1 MPETR
6 EEDVVTYI
14 PEADDNRFHDKPWS
28 VDLVPMTA
36 AEQRKY
42 LMTVSSSKEGAQR
55 VKQANSVLGR
65 IFRDRV
71 VQVHNLT
78 DIRGREITT
87 GEELF
92 DRSET
97 EYIDEI
103 WAALTKASQLRG
115 GLKKD

>member
-1 MPETR
+1 MSFE
-6 EEDVVTYI
+6 EEDVVTYT
-14 PEADDNRFHDKPWS
+14 PEADDNRYQEQPWS
-28 VDLVPMTA
+28 VNLVPMTA

-42 LMTVSSSKEGAQR
+42 LMTVSSAKDGAQKA
-55 VKQANSVLGR
+55 KQANQILAR
-65 IFRDRV
+65 IFKERV
-71 VQVHNLT
+71 ISVHNLK

-92 DRSET
+92 ERSET

-115 GLKKD
+115 GLKND